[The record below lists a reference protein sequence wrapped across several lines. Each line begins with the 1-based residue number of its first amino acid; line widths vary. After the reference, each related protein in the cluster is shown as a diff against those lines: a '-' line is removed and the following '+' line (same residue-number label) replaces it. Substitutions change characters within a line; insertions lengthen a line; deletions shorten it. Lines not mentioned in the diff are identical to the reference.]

1 MRQYLGPCGSNLDTV
16 WVQPGHGVGLT
27 WTRCGSKLGHGV
39 GPNLDTVW
47 VKDGPSWIQDGPSW
61 TQDGPSWTQDG
72 SILGQDGPS
81 LIQDGSILDPGWVHP
96 GPSLGPG
103 DPEAP
108 PDPDPPSDELSGPNQ
123 GPLPSRPGKKY
134 VAQGTLAAMLK
145 CRGPR
150 GASTKTFVL
159 RDFHR
164 WANRMKHL
172 RI

>member
-1 MRQYLGPCGSNLDTV
+1 M
-16 WVQPGHGVGLT
+16 GLT

-47 VKDGPSWIQDGPSW
+47 VKDGPSWI
-61 TQDGPSWTQDG
+61 QDGPSWTQDG

-134 VAQGTLAAMLK
+134 VAQGTLAATIAPPNGDSSK
-145 CRGPR
+145 GPQ
-150 GASTKTFVL
+150 
-159 RDFHR
+159 
-164 WANRMKHL
+164 
-172 RI
+172 